1 MKNQYRFFLIIARK
15 TTILIDKREGIFKEV
30 TL

>member
-1 MKNQYRFFLIIARK
+1 MNQYRFFLIIARK
-15 TTILIDKREGIFKEV
+15 TIILIDKREGILKEV